1 MEQDTKPHDRLLS
14 HARSRVVELT
24 GSTAERAD
32 PVAWSA
38 FKDALYQKE
47 WVVYAKPPFG
57 GPKTVFRYLG
67 RYTHRVALS
76 NQRLTEL
83 GNGHVTFTV
92 RNHADHARRKLLT
105 LDAIEFLRRFLLHVL
120 PKRLVRIRHYGLCA
134 GRHVR
139 GKLAV
144 ARRHLQPPGDAEP
157 MPSPASASNDEPWW
171 VRFRTLTGID
181 MMACPVCLT
190 GRLLRTGPLRAVS
203 TMVPEV
209 RPPPETHG
217 TTARS
222 HCAFPTVLGARG

>member
-1 MEQDTKPHDRLLS
+1 M
-14 HARSRVVELT
+14 VELT

-144 ARRHLQPPGDAEP
+144 ARRHLQPPAADP
-157 MPSPASASNDEPWW
+157 TPSPPAPSSDEPWW
-171 VRFRTLTGID
+171 VRFQTLTGID
-181 MMACPVCLT
+181 MMACPACLT
-190 GRLLRTGPLRAVS
+190 GRLVRIGPIRVA
-203 TMVPEV
+203 PKIIPDV
-209 RPPPETHG
+209 RPPPDAHG
-217 TTARS
+217 TTARNP
-222 HCAFPTVLGARG
+222 CALPTVPGARG